1 MLAIPGVKVASVDT
15 KSITSGF
22 QEETSTSVKVTLDTG
37 FSAPEPGALVDY
49 MLRVAWSTSTKE
61 ANSSMRVQIVNDPQI
76 SVLDALDAAGWASK
90 SGDPNTPDRAVVD
103 AAEVKDRFGVWPGEE
118 PELTEGLIAGPTT
131 AP

>member
-1 MLAIPGVKVASVDT
+1 
-15 KSITSGF
+15 
-22 QEETSTSVKVTLDTG
+22 
-37 FSAPEPGALVDY
+37 

-76 SVLDALDAAGWASK
+76 SVLDALDAGGWASK

-103 AAEVKDRFGVWPGEE
+103 AAEVKDRFGAWPGEE